1 MPKSSNIYFPS
12 NEIEKIF
19 INSIWSL
26 SDDDIHQR
34 KEVIL
39 PKGTVEIIFNF
50 SDTIEYSNSFSLSSQ
65 KLPSVFINGIN
76 FKPFELLKTG
86 CQQFLGIQINSIG
99 LRILFNISPKEI
111 NNIVCDGLEICTQLA
126 ILTNELFQT
135 QKFEQQVAIILSWIR
150 NKISHCTYQY
160 PIARAKHLMNCSSY
174 ENLSVKKLCDEICLS
189 DRQLRRFSNDWL
201 GMNTE
206 EFIHYSKYLNSLQL
220 LHYSN
225 TTLSEIG
232 LQVGYYD
239 QSHFIHEFKSYT
251 GMTPREYQ
259 KANTEYLGHIFLN
272 L

>member
-1 MPKSSNIYFPS
+1 MSKSSNIYFPS
-12 NEIEKIF
+12 NELEKTF

-26 SDDDIHQR
+26 SDNDIHQR

-50 SDTIEYSNSFSLSSQ
+50 SDAIEYSNSFSLSSQ

-86 CQQFLGIQINSIG
+86 RQQFLGIQINSIG

-111 NNIVCDGLEICTQLA
+111 NDLVCDGAEICKQLNNLA
-126 ILTNELFQT
+126 NELFQN
-135 QKFEQQVAIILSWIR
+135 QKFEQQVITILSWIR
-150 NKISHCTYQY
+150 NKISHNSSQY
-160 PIARAKHLMNCSSY
+160 PLARARQLMNCRSY

-225 TTLSEIG
+225 TNLSEIG

-251 GMTPREYQ
+251 RMTPREYRE
-259 KANTEYLGHIFLN
+259 ANKEYLGHIFLN
-272 L
+272 S